1 MKCKKCGYTINKSQR
16 YCDNCGQRV
25 DNSIFSQDAIFYL
38 LIIVFAF
45 LLAASF
51 IFDWSNKSIAI
62 FQLLFA
68 ILALLIK
75 KNVIDTSVDNMAKIL
90 VIVSLLLV
98 FPYTVAIFTNDEY
111 NKSPIHVDKW
121 SSVVLKDMIDE
132 INHDDYSII
141 SNSSNYL
148 YIDVD
153 NYSQSQYQQ
162 YLQSCKSRGYIYDV
176 EQDDGMY
183 YGYNEEGYHL
193 QLNYYQY
200 SEALTISLVAPI
212 QYGKLYWPNSTL
224 SDLLPISNC
233 STGEVRE
240 LTDDKVEI
248 FLADIS
254 LQGLNEYIDECIN
267 SGFDKNM
274 IRTEKSFVA
283 KDENGNLLKIS
294 YTGYKQALIEISVV
308 EYEVSLI
315 VTSSSSLLAYYDV
328 EIYVDDQY
336 QTMIETN
343 DSETILINLKEG
355 IHTIEFVCYDDDSI
369 KAAGVFEVKDNSVF
383 QYDIK
388 CSLLSITIG
397 GQNQSETSGIDLSE
411 FLSWYQQSDVNY
423 EYGLVHYGVVNSYY
437 LIDMDENSVIYFTEG
452 SLLVMK
458 GSFTSES
465 ENEITINWNHGIWK
479 DKIRYDSE
487 NMTVYVTGLFGNEFE
502 YYACDVQDALDTMT
516 AQ

>member
-45 LLAASF
+45 MLAASF
-51 IFDWSNKSIAI
+51 IFGWSNKSIAL

-68 ILALLIK
+68 ILALLVK

-254 LQGLNEYIDECIN
+254 LQALNEYIDECIN

-336 QTMIETN
+336 QTTLDTN

-355 IHTIEFVCYDDDSI
+355 IHTIEFVCYDDESI

-487 NMTVYVTGLFGNEFE
+487 NMTVYVTGLFENEFE
-502 YYACDVQDALDTMT
+502 YYLCDVQDALDAMT
-516 AQ
+516 VQ